1 MPPSP
6 SSPEARLDALAAAYL
21 QPWSSSGVS
30 QALVDEAHLKW
41 ADYRDRQWGSYVPLG
56 TSHNRLLR
64 VNVIG
69 NKLYFYTCAGRHSKN
84 RLARQRAALELLQTV
99 LDAHA
104 VPDVDFVLGISDRPT
119 IPRAA
124 TASRAPPP
132 LAFAYVAT
140 AAHHSVP
147 WPSVSFAP
155 RRWRQLYDG
164 GAGAAAPPL
173 SARRQRALWR
183 GSCNSLC
190 DEKAGGCSWPK
201 DRALLS
207 RAALLHAAS
216 RCPAKTDVGLTA
228 SHHNCPRSFSRVTGP
243 LPLAQWSRYA
253 YLLHVDGNGFSGRL
267 EELLTLGG
275 VILKQQSPFDAW
287 YYPLLQPGTHYVPFS
302 LTGANASGA
311 PELCDALRA
320 LHADAARA
328 ERLAAAARNF
338 TAAYLAPERVRYYV
352 AALLRR
358 YASLQRFTPRRHP
371 LAVPFDAAEAPR
383 SANQTA
389 TARMVGCPPG
399 DAKCCRRHPKACR
412 PK

>member
-1 MPPSP
+1 M
-6 SSPEARLDALAAAYL
+6 
-21 QPWSSSGVS
+21 
-30 QALVDEAHLKW
+30 
-41 ADYRDRQWGSYVPLG
+41 
-56 TSHNRLLR
+56 
-64 VNVIG
+64 
-69 NKLYFYTCAGRHSKN
+69 
-84 RLARQRAALELLQTV
+84 
-99 LDAHA
+99 
-104 VPDVDFVLGISDRPT
+104 
-119 IPRAA
+119 
-124 TASRAPPP
+124 
-132 LAFAYVAT
+132 
-140 AAHHSVP
+140 
-147 WPSVSFAP
+147 
-155 RRWRQLYDG
+155 RR
-164 GAGAAAPPL
+164 
-173 SARRQRALWR
+173 
-183 GSCNSLC
+183 
-190 DEKAGGCSWPK
+190 
-201 DRALLS
+201 
-207 RAALLHAAS
+207 
-216 RCPAKTDVGLTA
+216 
-228 SHHNCPRSFSRVTGP
+228 P

-287 YYPLLQPGTHYVPFS
+287 YYPLLQPGTHYAPFS

-383 SANQTA
+383 GASNA

-412 PK
+412 RHSK

>member
-1 MPPSP
+1 M
-6 SSPEARLDALAAAYL
+6 AVGLVRAAALAAA
-21 QPWSSSGVS
+21 
-30 QALVDEAHLKW
+30 
-41 ADYRDRQWGSYVPLG
+41 
-56 TSHNRLLR
+56 LR
-64 VNVIG
+64 
-69 NKLYFYTCAGRHSKN
+69 R
-84 RLARQRAALELLQTV
+84 
-99 LDAHA
+99 
-104 VPDVDFVLGISDRPT
+104 
-119 IPRAA
+119 
-124 TASRAPPP
+124 
-132 LAFAYVAT
+132 
-140 AAHHSVP
+140 
-147 WPSVSFAP
+147 
-155 RRWRQLYDG
+155 RRWRG
-164 GAGAAAPPL
+164 GAAAL
-173 SARRQRALWR
+173 GAAAARALWR

-287 YYPLLQPGTHYVPFS
+287 YYPLLQPGTHYAPFS
-302 LTGANASGA
+302 LTGANASGV

-383 SANQTA
+383 SASNA
-389 TARMVGCPPG
+389 TARLVGCPPG
-399 DAKCCRRHPKACR
+399 DAKCCRRHPRRAVYLDQKKLGFRATSGESGRAATAPTARRGATRASPARCSPGRRAALCARTRRRRCCR
-412 PK
+412 RAAARAATP

>member
-1 MPPSP
+1 MPP
-6 SSPEARLDALAAAYL
+6 SPEARLDALAAAYL

-190 DEKAGGCSWPK
+190 DGRQCSARH
-201 DRALLS
+201 DAHLLHRRALLV
-207 RAALLHAAS
+207 AGAK
-216 RCPAKTDVGLTA
+216 CPSLVDVGITKR
-228 SHHNCPRSFSRVTGP
+228 HKNCGGFAAKPPVRRRHRPSTLA
-243 LPLAQWSRYA
+243 LPEVCVLA
-253 YLLHVDGNGFSGRL
+253 
-267 EELLTLGG
+267 
-275 VILKQQSPFDAW
+275 
-287 YYPLLQPGTHYVPFS
+287 
-302 LTGANASGA
+302 
-311 PELCDALRA
+311 
-320 LHADAARA
+320 
-328 ERLAAAARNF
+328 LAHDD
-338 TAAYLAPERVRYYV
+338 P
-352 AALLRR
+352 
-358 YASLQRFTPRRHP
+358 PRR
-371 LAVPFDAAEAPR
+371 
-383 SANQTA
+383 
-389 TARMVGCPPG
+389 
-399 DAKCCRRHPKACR
+399 
-412 PK
+412 